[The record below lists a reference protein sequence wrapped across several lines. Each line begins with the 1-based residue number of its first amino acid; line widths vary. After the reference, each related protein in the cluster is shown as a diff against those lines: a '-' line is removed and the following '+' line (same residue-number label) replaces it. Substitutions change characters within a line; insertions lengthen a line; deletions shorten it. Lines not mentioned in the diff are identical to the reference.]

1 MKTIDVRLPAT
12 DMTNLQDM
20 IGKRLDGYKRD
31 SFLGSADVYGIV
43 GLRVEGDAWTFTN
56 FIEVADY
63 YGADEDVAIF
73 RMQRVAWDDIRS
85 CFPSEAMTETPVGRV
100 ISSIDVVNERQKL
113 FVGEV
118 QTYAVCLTRG
128 IVFKFD
134 DGSELSFEKS
144 IWFSEIITVKKGC
157 DLVQSFSPTD
167 EFVESW
173 EDDHRGECSREI
185 VELRG

>member
-12 DMTNLQDM
+12 DMANLQAM
-20 IGKRLDGYKRD
+20 IGKRLDAYKRD
-31 SFLGSADVYGIV
+31 SFLGSGRVYGIV
-43 GLRVEGDAWTFTN
+43 GLRVKGDAWTFTN

-85 CFPSEAMTETPVGRV
+85 CFPSETMTVTPVGRV

-144 IWFSEIITVKKGC
+144 IWFSEIIAVKKGC